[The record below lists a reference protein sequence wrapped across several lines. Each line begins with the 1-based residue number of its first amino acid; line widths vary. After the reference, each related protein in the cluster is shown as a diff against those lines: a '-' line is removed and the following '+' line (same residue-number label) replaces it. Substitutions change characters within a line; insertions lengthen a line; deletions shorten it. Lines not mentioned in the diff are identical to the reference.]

1 MTGFFA
7 AGRDLVRWEVEALG
21 RRGPY
26 RLTVHHARG
35 TISEYFSDIAAALG
49 REEHLERLLVA
60 AATHEGLASEA
71 AAGATEHQEIE

>member
-21 RRGPY
+21 RQGPY
-26 RLTVHHARG
+26 RLTLHHSRG
-35 TISEYFSDIAAALG
+35 TISEYFNDVTAALG

-60 AATHEGLASEA
+60 AATHETHGADASTAE
-71 AAGATEHQEIE
+71 